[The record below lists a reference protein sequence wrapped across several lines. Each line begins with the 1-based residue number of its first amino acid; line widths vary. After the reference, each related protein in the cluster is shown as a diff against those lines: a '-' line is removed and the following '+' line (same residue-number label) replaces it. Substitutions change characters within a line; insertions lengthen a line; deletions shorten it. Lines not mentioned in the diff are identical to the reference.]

1 MKSRR
6 VTPPLSPRLIR
17 AHRVKLYP
25 KYWVYAGLIPLITVL
40 LDQWSKYAILD
51 MFKVPHNI
59 CEINPFPGLFKEIS
73 PVVDWA
79 LVCNQGVSFGMF
91 SGDSSLKRWLLT
103 LFAAV
108 MCCVLFYMLSR
119 TKDMITRLSVG
130 LIIGGAIGNGIDRA
144 LYGAVTDFISV
155 EQLIPFFPW
164 VFNIADSAITCGVI
178 GLFIAGFFADDP
190 AAKPIKKG

>member
-1 MKSRR
+1 MKAF
-6 VTPPLSPRLIR
+6 I
-17 AHRVKLYP
+17 KLYP
-25 KYWVYAGLIPLITVL
+25 KYWVYAGLVPFITIL

-59 CEINPFPGLFKEIS
+59 CEINPYPGLFKDVS
-73 PVVDWA
+73 PIIDWA
-79 LVCNQGVSFGMF
+79 LVCNQGVSFGML
-91 SGDSSLKRWLLT
+91 SGDSSLKRWALT
-103 LFAAV
+103 IFAAV
-108 MCCVLFYMLSR
+108 MCIILLYALAKS
-119 TKDMITRLSVG
+119 KDMLTRLSIG

-178 GLFIAGFFADDP
+178 GLLLADFWADYVE
-190 AAKPIKKG
+190 KKTKNDNA